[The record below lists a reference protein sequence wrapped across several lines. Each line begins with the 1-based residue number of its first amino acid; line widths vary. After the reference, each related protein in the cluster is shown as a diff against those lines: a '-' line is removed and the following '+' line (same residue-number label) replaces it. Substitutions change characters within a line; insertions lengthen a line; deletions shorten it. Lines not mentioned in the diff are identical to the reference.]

1 MSQGTP
7 ENMHEVVTKKK
18 KRVHVLPET
27 AIDAGLQALQRLS
40 EAPAPAIKLTA
51 RALIT
56 TWLPQIIAEQSR
68 GSSLL
73 RIYND
78 LRKATKLRISYRSF
92 QNYVSKASQEAG
104 LRPGKAKAEPG
115 LRPGPGS
122 EAKPA
127 WACTECE
134 SKATRTEKDGRA
146 WWHCPNCK
154 TFYADDDGKLSMK
167 RLAKKENG
175 NGTTDR
181 SPGGSLLQER
191 PAGGTGTPEGS
202 DQGGNAAVA

>member
-1 MSQGTP
+1 MSQGTS
-7 ENMHEVVTKKK
+7 EKLHDSGTKKK

-40 EAPAPAIKLTA
+40 EAPAPAVKLTA

-56 TWLPQIIAEQSR
+56 AWLPQIIAEQSR

-78 LRKATKLRISYRSF
+78 LKRAAKLRISYRSF

-104 LRPGKAKAEPG
+104 LRPVKTKAEPG

-122 EAKPA
+122 DAKPA
-127 WACTECE
+127 PVADQASSEVKTADTAGDWNCDRCKEGSIRRESEKNPGRYFWKCPAC
-134 SKATRTEKDGRA
+134 
-146 WWHCPNCK
+146 N
-154 TFYADDDGKLSMK
+154 TFYDDNDGEISSH
-167 RLAKKENG
+167 RLG
-175 NGTTDR
+175 R
-181 SPGGSLLQER
+181 
-191 PAGGTGTPEGS
+191 
-202 DQGGNAAVA
+202 